1 MLSQVR
7 ELIWLRN
14 HCYLQGEAGF
24 QRAGFQRDSLR
35 IYFVTPVPLYRIN
48 AGMGV

>member
-24 QRAGFQRDSLR
+24 QWDSLR

-48 AGMGV
+48 AWMGV